1 MTTGSPCSSAT
12 CRRPMY
18 HRSIPSPSLVGSAE
32 ASRSIRPKNS
42 VEVGVSARDAA
53 RRCSVAARNSLET
66 RSPPWAS
73 RESVC
78 SRIRASSARAR
89 ARWSR
94 SRWSSG
100 DTDMTT
106 DAFLGQVQG
115 EPCSLTRGRRLSVA
129 VMPGATGGRCRR
141 SPAPVDRLLVGVR
154 PHREGDRDLLL
165 LAAADDGQRDLLAD
179 GALADLCDEGL
190 GAGDG
195 GAVDRDD
202 RVAGLQAGVRRRG
215 AGDDL
220 ADLGGRPLGR
230 AVGDRGVARADPQ
243 VGVLGLAGLDQL
255 LGDGLDLVDRDR
267 EADADVAALA
277 AREDPETEAIEELI
291 PTSWPA

>member
-42 VEVGVSARDAA
+42 VDVGSSASDAA

-73 RESVC
+73 RASVW

-129 VMPGATGGRCRR
+129 VCLWPQAVAAAGGG
-141 SPAPVDRLLVGVR
+141 DRLLVGVR
-154 PHREGDRDLLL
+154 PNREGDRDLQL

-179 GALADLCDEGL
+179 GALADLRHEGL
-190 GAGDG
+190 RTGDR
-195 GAVDRDD
+195 GAVDR
-202 RVAGLQAGVRRRG
+202 
-215 AGDDL
+215 GD
-220 ADLGGRPLGR
+220 
-230 AVGDRGVARADPQ
+230 
-243 VGVLGLAGLDQL
+243 
-255 LGDGLDLVDRDR
+255 
-267 EADADVAALA
+267 
-277 AREDPETEAIEELI
+277 
-291 PTSWPA
+291 